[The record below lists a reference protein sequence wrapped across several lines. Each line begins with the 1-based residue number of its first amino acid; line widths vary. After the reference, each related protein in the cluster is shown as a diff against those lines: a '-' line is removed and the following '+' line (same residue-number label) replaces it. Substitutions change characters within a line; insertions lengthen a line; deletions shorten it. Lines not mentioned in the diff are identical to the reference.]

1 MGLRDKAS
9 NKAEAVK
16 GKGKEKIGKATD
28 KKDLQAEGAAER
40 VKGNVKQAAEK
51 VKDAFRRK

>member
-1 MGLRDKAS
+1 MGLRDKAR
-9 NKAEAVK
+9 NKAEEVK
-16 GKGKEKIGKATD
+16 GKGKEKVGKATD
-28 KKDLQAEGAAER
+28 DKDLQAEGAADR